1 MKNYIGIDLG
11 TTNSAISSYDGE
23 DVRLWKSPEQN
34 DVTPS
39 VIYIDKRGNKYVG
52 RRAYDAAPLNPDS
65 VASLFKRFMGT
76 STPIQLKASDSTWT
90 PEECSAEVLRVLF
103 GYLPE
108 EVRNDDDTGTVITVP
123 AAFNQMQKDATMK
136 AAELAGIGRVALMQ
150 EPVAA
155 VMSVMRAKDADGT
168 FVVFDLGGGTL
179 DVAVAESMSGR
190 VNLLAHGGIAV
201 CGGRD
206 WDRSLVDSVVKPWL
220 LDKFDLPDDFSAN
233 SKYMPL
239 VRMASWAAEKAKI
252 ELSSREDSMISLTE
266 AETRVSDE
274 SGEEIYLEIPL
285 DRPTL
290 DGLIEKRI
298 DEAVGAARDTLSK
311 AGMTANDVERV
322 VFVGGPTHYKPLRD
336 KVAFELG
343 VPGSTEV
350 NPMTAVSEGA
360 AVFAESVE
368 WGSQSKGRKSNRG
381 KVSSTGAISVAFN
394 YIART
399 PDNKAKI
406 AVQLTDE
413 VLDGAEFQIDNLDTG
428 WSSGRM
434 ALVDG
439 KITEVSLS
447 KNGENT
453 FKVFVFDADGGPVTL
468 GEDRLVVT
476 RTAATVEAIPA
487 SYSIGIEVLE
497 KLGGRASLDW
507 LVRAGDQLPVKGTR
521 TYKATESLK
530 AGSAGVINFKV
541 WEGEIED
548 PVEDNRFI
556 GVFKISGSDFD
567 QGVIPAGASLEL
579 NYEIQ
584 DSGHIV
590 IGVDVPEIGGVFAAG
605 QSFYSRQEGEIDFHG
620 DSKRI
625 LDDSESVMQRL
636 DDVSTVCDDPK
647 VEQARQKLAS
657 ASQDRLNDGDAE
669 TAQEAM
675 ESVLEAKRLL
685 AKVRKE
691 NAKQIRQL
699 DLDRSKEFFDGFVRE
714 FARPSEETAFDSLVR
729 TAQRDI
735 DRNSAGFETHL
746 DEMRNKIS
754 EILWRQDWFLIHRFN
769 EMAKSPHLFSD
780 VSKHEELVQTGQ
792 RCLES
797 DDIENL
803 RAVMAALAAIQI
815 YTSTETDMLD
825 MANIVRG

>member
-1 MKNYIGIDLG
+1 MSSPSNVDNFDFGVIQDSLG
-11 TTNSAISSYDGE
+11 QS
-23 DVRLWKSPEQN
+23 
-34 DVTPS
+34 
-39 VIYIDKRGNKYVG
+39 
-52 RRAYDAAPLNPDS
+52 
-65 VASLFKRFMGT
+65 MGT
-76 STPIQLKASDSTWT
+76 AIPN
-90 PEECSAEVLRVLF
+90 R
-103 GYLPE
+103 
-108 EVRNDDDTGTVITVP
+108 
-123 AAFNQMQKDATMK
+123 
-136 AAELAGIGRVALMQ
+136 ALM
-150 EPVAA
+150 
-155 VMSVMRAKDADGT
+155 
-168 FVVFDLGGGTL
+168 L
-179 DVAVAESMSGR
+179 
-190 VNLLAHGGIAV
+190 V
-201 CGGRD
+201 CGGIG
-206 WDRSLVDSVVKPWL
+206 SGKSIIGQ
-220 LDKFDLPDDFSAN
+220 
-233 SKYMPL
+233 
-239 VRMASWAAEKAKI
+239 RMSF
-252 ELSSREDSMISLTE
+252 
-266 AETRVSDE
+266 
-274 SGEEIYLEIPL
+274 
-285 DRPTL
+285 
-290 DGLIEKRI
+290 
-298 DEAVGAARDTLSK
+298 
-311 AGMTANDVERV
+311 GMTANDVERV

-685 AKVRKE
+685 AKARKE